1 MLLATGA
8 VIVTAMLAVEPAVS
22 APTLSR
28 AAIQAGLRQAQ
39 CTIPA
44 AQAKVV
50 GSEWLARDL
59 QIIEVSC
66 WRTAANAGSI
76 LFAVPTVPSSKVRL
90 IEVEDWRDGRVVS
103 GYSVASPAYER
114 DTRTLSSTHKSRVA
128 GDCGTIK
135 EWQWTGWS
143 FQLINVWNKQIC
155 DGEGFEWD
163 SRDRWQ
169 VFPARAQPQRQS
181 PPSFDGPSLSKCERR
196 CSHQS
201 SSRLGN
207 ATSAL
212 STKNQAQP
220 VASAMK
226 PAPDDR

>member
-8 VIVTAMLAVEPAVS
+8 AIVTAMLSVEAVIA
-22 APTLSR
+22 APPPSR
-28 AAIQAGLRQAQ
+28 AEIQAGLKQAQ

-44 AQAKVV
+44 AQAKIV

-59 QIIEVSC
+59 QIVEVSC
-66 WRTAANAGSI
+66 WKATGNTGSI
-76 LFAVPTVPSSKVRL
+76 LFAVPAALGSKSQL
-90 IEVEDWRDGRVVS
+90 IAVEDWRDGRVVS
-103 GYSVASPAYER
+103 SYSVASPAYDR

-135 EWQWTGWS
+135 EWQWTGGSFRLLHVWS
-143 FQLINVWNKQIC
+143 KQTC

-163 SRDRWQ
+163 NRDRWQ
-169 VFPARAQPQRQS
+169 VFPTRAEPPRQPS
-181 PPSFDGPSLSKCERR
+181 TGFDGPSRSKCEPR

-201 SSRLGN
+201 NSRLGN